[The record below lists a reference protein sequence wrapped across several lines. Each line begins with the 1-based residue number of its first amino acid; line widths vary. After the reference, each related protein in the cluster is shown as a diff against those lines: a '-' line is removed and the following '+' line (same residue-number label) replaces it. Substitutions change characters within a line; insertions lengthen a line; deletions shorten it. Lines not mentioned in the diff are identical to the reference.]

1 MTQQIVDQVNA
12 ALNSNDRSYVSKP
25 PRNSIHAI
33 IPPAHPAN
41 PATRPRA
48 PSLRLIDRGGG
59 AVLYRRLQGIARVA
73 VAE

>member
-33 IPPAHPAN
+33 IPPAHPAKPGN
-41 PATRPRA
+41 EA
-48 PSLRLIDRGGG
+48 
-59 AVLYRRLQGIARVA
+59 ARTVTA
-73 VAE
+73 IN